1 MRTHS
6 KVKGYCTERSAH
18 LGTAWGLINS
28 LIQLRKRIP
37 CVCWSVCVC
46 VCTRGFTGEVFLHY
60 LYKSHLMQGSYFAY
74 DSNKQSQRKNPLFKT
89 SQMFGM
95 TEHLQTERD

>member
-28 LIQLRKRIP
+28 FIQLRKRTQY
-37 CVCWSVCVC
+37 VCVLLC
-46 VCTRGFTGEVFLHY
+46 MVVGGGISALLIQVRLD
-60 LYKSHLMQGSYFAY
+60 A
-74 DSNKQSQRKNPLFKT
+74 R
-89 SQMFGM
+89 
-95 TEHLQTERD
+95 